1 MAALALSIWLLFARG
16 TDGVNR
22 YGDIQQESEYSP
34 SAARQSAPLSSAD
47 DVRERL
53 AQAKKMF
60 DDGTITES
68 EYETMRASIIKDI

>member
-1 MAALALSIWLLFARG
+1 
-16 TDGVNR
+16 
-22 YGDIQQESEYSP
+22 
-34 SAARQSAPLSSAD
+34 
-47 DVRERL
+47 VRERL